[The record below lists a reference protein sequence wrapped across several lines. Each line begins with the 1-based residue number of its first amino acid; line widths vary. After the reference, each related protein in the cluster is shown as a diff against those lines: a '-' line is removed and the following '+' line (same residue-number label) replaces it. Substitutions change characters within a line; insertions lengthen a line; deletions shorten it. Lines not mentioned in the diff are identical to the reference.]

1 MTSQIE
7 VLVVDDSAFMRKV
20 VSELL
25 DEYSDIKVVDQARN
39 GEDALKKLEQYTPDV
54 ITLDVEMPRMD
65 GLEFLQHLMA
75 EQPLPVVMLS
85 SVTEKGS
92 KATIEAL
99 ELGAFDFIPKPSGAI
114 SLDIKKV
121 KTSLVEKVRLAAQSN
136 VKRKIKQQD
145 PTKKENLKQQKQ
157 TERRKIKSVNQ
168 EQDILLVIGASTG
181 GPKALKEVFSR
192 LPGDLNAAV
201 LVVQHMP
208 AGFTTSLAE
217 RLDKLSELNVKEAE
231 RGNKLEPGK
240 VFLAPGNYHL
250 VIDKAGIDLTQEDK
264 LHNVRPAIDKTMESV
279 VENYEGQ
286 IVGVLL
292 TGMGKDGTHGL
303 ELIKEVGG
311 QTIAQD
317 ETTSVVYGM
326 PRSAYERGAVDVVKP
341 VQEIAAE
348 IVTMINN

>member
-25 DEYSDIKVVDQARN
+25 EEYSDITVVDQARN

-65 GLEFLQHLMA
+65 GLEFLQRLMA
-75 EQPLPVVMLS
+75 EQPIPVVMLS

-114 SLDIKKV
+114 SLDIEKV

-136 VKRKIKQQD
+136 VKQKIKQQVPD
-145 PTKKENLKQQKQ
+145 KKRESKPKKEVVRQKRKPAQQEK
-157 TERRKIKSVNQ
+157 
-168 EQDILLVIGASTG
+168 LLVVGASTG
-181 GPKALKEVFSR
+181 GPKALKQIFSR
-192 LPGDLNAAV
+192 FPGDLNAAV

-208 AGFTTSLAE
+208 AGFTTSLAK
-217 RLDKLSELNVKEAE
+217 RLDKLSELDVKEAE
-231 RGNKLEPGK
+231 RGDKLKPGAAF
-240 VFLAPGNYHL
+240 VAPGNYHL
-250 VIDKAGIDLTQEDK
+250 IVDKEAIDLTQEEK
-264 LHNVRPAIDKTMESV
+264 LHNVRPAIDKTMESAV
-279 VENYEGQ
+279 RNYEGQ
-286 IVGVLL
+286 LVGVLL
-292 TGMGKDGTHGL
+292 TGMGKDGAQGL
-303 ELIKEVGG
+303 ELIKEVDG

-317 ETTSVVYGM
+317 KSTSVVYGM
-326 PRSAYERGAVDVVKP
+326 PKSAYERGAVDVVKP
-341 VQEIAAE
+341 VQEIATE

>member
-25 DEYSDIKVVDQARN
+25 EEHTDIKVVDQARN
-39 GEDALKKLEQYTPDV
+39 GEDALKKLEQHTPDV

-65 GLEFLQHLMA
+65 GLQFLRRLMA
-75 EQPLPVVMLS
+75 EQPIPVLMLS

-114 SLDIKKV
+114 SLDIEKV

-136 VKRKIKQQD
+136 IKQKIKQQVPD
-145 PTKKENLKQQKQ
+145 KKRKSKPKKEIVRHKEKPTQQEK
-157 TERRKIKSVNQ
+157 
-168 EQDILLVIGASTG
+168 LLVVGASTG
-181 GPKALKEVFSR
+181 GPKALKQIFSR

-208 AGFTTSLAE
+208 AGFTTSLAK
-217 RLDKLSELNVKEAE
+217 RLDKLSELDIKEAE
-231 RGNKLEPGK
+231 RGDKLKPGTAF
-240 VFLAPGNYHL
+240 VAPGNYHL
-250 VIDKAGIDLTQEDK
+250 VVDKGVIDLTQEEK
-264 LHNVRPAIDKTMESV
+264 LHNVRPAIDKTMESAV
-279 VENYEGQ
+279 RNYEGQ
-286 IVGVLL
+286 LVGVLL
-292 TGMGKDGTHGL
+292 TGMGKDGAQGL
-303 ELIKEVGG
+303 ELIKEVNG

-317 ETTSVVYGM
+317 KSTSVVYGM
-326 PRSAYERGAVDVVKP
+326 PKSAYERGAVDVVKP
-341 VQEIAAE
+341 VQEIATE